1 MAILERSL
9 GLKVVLVLLAT
20 EVRSIGSNVLLSGG
34 ILLKNAFERL
44 VLRIRLFPNLFNF
57 FKFIHVE
64 KLVKLGQDHLITLRE
79 D

>member
-20 EVRSIGSNVLLSGG
+20 EVRSIGCNVLLSGG

-57 FKFIHVE
+57 FKFIHVK
-64 KLVKLGQDHLITLRE
+64 KLVQLG
-79 D
+79 